1 MTLIKFKNG
10 GNITER
16 FPMIPTVFG
25 DFFNDF
31 LNSEVSAREALSFV
45 PAVNISERAEDFSIE
60 VAAPGIEK
68 DDFKIAVENGVL
80 TISAEKREEK
90 KDENKRFTRKEF
102 SYQSFKRTFSLP
114 EHVEADKIAASHK
127 NGVLT
132 LILPKKETAKQKPV
146 MEIKVS

>member
-1 MTLIKFKNG
+1 MTLIKFKNNG
-10 GNITER
+10 DVSER

-31 LNSEVSAREALSFV
+31 LNSDLSPRDVLSFV
-45 PAVNISERAEDFSIE
+45 PAVNITEGAGEFSIE

-68 DDFKIAVENGVL
+68 EDFKVAVENGVL
-80 TISAEKREEK
+80 SISVEK
-90 KDENKRFTRKEF
+90 KEDKKEENKRFTRKEF

-114 EHVEADKIAASHK
+114 EHVETDKIVASHK

-132 LILPKKETAKQKPV
+132 LVLPKKEEEKKKSLK
-146 MEIKVS
+146 EIK